1 MKKENKMSKLSI
13 TQRTILQY
21 IKYRCNNNHL
31 FFEGNETIAEHIGT
45 TIGSTKEIINKLI
58 RNEYLEKKDDGI
70 HKRVLS
76 LSGKAY
82 QEINWVNFNDVDKR
96 ILKKK
101 LDETTKEYN
110 RYSDWIIELQ
120 VENRKLQNE
129 IERLEQENAELR
141 HQSAVRG
148 QQSPIDI
155 QIINPPIKLH
165 SPVDYERNKSM
176 CETTEDTEKDPNV
189 AIQEIMAQL
198 GVKN

>member
-1 MKKENKMSKLSI
+1 MKKENEMSKLSI

-45 TIGSTKEIINKLI
+45 TIGSTKNILNKLI
-58 RNEYLEKKDDGI
+58 KDEYLVKKDDGI

-110 RYSDWIIELQ
+110 RYSDWINELQ
-120 VENRKLQNE
+120 VENGKLQNE
-129 IERLEQENAELR
+129 IKRLEQENAELR
-141 HQSAVRG
+141 HQPAVRG

-155 QIINPPIKLH
+155 QIVNPPTKLH
-165 SPVDYERNKSM
+165 SPVDYDRNKSI
-176 CETTEDTEKDPNV
+176 CETTDDGEDKKTLSIE
-189 AIQEIMAQL
+189 EIMAQL
-198 GVKN
+198 KYAN